1 MALILSL
8 AVSSFPNPMSC
19 KLICHPKSVSM
30 NSTTQFHRLKR
41 YVGLLHY
48 SRILF
53 FFSFFNNNYVCFKIY
68 HCFSHSVVVS
78 TSTTT
83 EKSNF

>member
-53 FFSFFNNNYVCFKIY
+53 FFSVLIIIMYALKSII
-68 HCFSHSVVVS
+68 VS
-78 TSTTT
+78 LTQ
-83 EKSNF
+83 